1 MFMLRWLISVLTW
14 NIWSKNNSDTI
25 NEYKIMFKIRNGNPL
40 DKEELLFINNLS
52 REKLLEIID
61 INNTIISQLNRIVN

>member
-1 MFMLRWLISVLTW
+1 MLRWLISVLSG
-14 NIWSKNNSDTI
+14 ISGEKNNSDTI

>member
-1 MFMLRWLISVLTW
+1 MLRWLISVLTW